1 VVAALE
7 REGRVVSTLLL
18 AEELARERLLSSMR
32 SVRSVW
38 RRAVEEVVVFGLTE
52 V

>member
-1 VVAALE
+1 MVAALE

-18 AEELARERLLSSMR
+18 GEELARERLLSSMR
-32 SVRSVW
+32 SVRSGW
-38 RRAVEEVVVFGLTE
+38 TRAVVVVVAFRLTE